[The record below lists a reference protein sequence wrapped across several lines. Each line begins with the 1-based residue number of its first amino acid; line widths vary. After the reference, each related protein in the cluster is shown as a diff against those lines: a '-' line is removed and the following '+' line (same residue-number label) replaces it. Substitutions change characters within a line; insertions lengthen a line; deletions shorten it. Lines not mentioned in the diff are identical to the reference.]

1 MDVLA
6 KVDASKEGELAKEHF
21 IQGFPT
27 LSLFRYGEKVGKF
40 QFYRIILYVTYVLK
54 NPQLITLSV
63 FFLQVEDYKGE
74 RTADA
79 IVEYMLKMNDP
90 NWRPPPSPVVELVSE
105 NFTSWVK
112 NKDIALVM
120 WYAPWCKHCK
130 QVKPGNY
137 SEVIS

>member
-1 MDVLA
+1 M
-6 KVDASKEGELAKEHF
+6 
-21 IQGFPT
+21 
-27 LSLFRYGEKVGKF
+27 R
-40 QFYRIILYVTYVLK
+40 
-54 NPQLITLSV
+54 NPNLITLSV

-137 SEVIS
+137 SDNITISCFASLSGCVNIFSSS

>member
-1 MDVLA
+1 MLPTDHLYN
-6 KVDASKEGELAKEHF
+6 SF
-21 IQGFPT
+21 I
-27 LSLFRYGEKVGKF
+27 
-40 QFYRIILYVTYVLK
+40 
-54 NPQLITLSV
+54 
-63 FFLQVEDYKGE
+63 LQVEDYKGE

-79 IVEYMLKMNDP
+79 IVEYMLRMNDP

-130 QVKPGNY
+130 QVKPGKIFKFLSY
-137 SEVIS
+137 LPMI